1 MMLLPSNQFQIF
13 LYPRFLDMRSGYD
26 RLAEICRHE
35 LGVNPYNGAV
45 FLFFNRQ
52 RDRARIFFYDGSGS
66 CLFSKRL
73 EKGRF
78 KVPFVDPKAQYAMI
92 EAKQLGLLLEGVDLS
107 TIKTPKPWKPSI
119 DDHT

>member
-13 LYPRFLDMRSGYD
+13 LYPKFMDMRSGYD
-26 RLAEICRHE
+26 RLAEICRIE
-35 LGVNPYNGAV
+35 LGVNPYSGAV

-52 RDRARIFFYDGSGS
+52 RDKARIIFYDGSGS

-73 EKGRF
+73 ERGRF
-78 KVPFVDPKAQYAMI
+78 KVPFVDPKSAYAMI

-119 DDHT
+119 DAPP